1 MWRDSG
7 FADVPGMPPSGWP
20 HRTSS
25 RRREDGQTMA
35 EYVVVLAVIT
45 PILVIAFA
53 TLGDAVIPTI
63 NAVRDFLINA
73 S

>member
-1 MWRDSG
+1 MWRHPG

-20 HRTSS
+20 NRTSS

-45 PILVIAFA
+45 PIVVLAFM
-53 TLGDAVIPTI
+53 TLGDAVIPTV
-63 NAVRDFLINA
+63 NAVRDFLTGA